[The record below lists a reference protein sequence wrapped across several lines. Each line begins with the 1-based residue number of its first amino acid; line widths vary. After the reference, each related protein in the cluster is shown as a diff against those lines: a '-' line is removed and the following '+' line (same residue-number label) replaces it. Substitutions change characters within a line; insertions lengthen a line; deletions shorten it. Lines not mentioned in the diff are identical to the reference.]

1 MVSPLVILHFIL
13 ICVTLHCNNLAAA
26 KMNPRP
32 NIVLILTDDLDVSIG
47 GMVSTFSE
55 KRVLIVAILSGRD
68 FLHAFYFKYC
78 CGVNE
83 LHHHY
88 LDILQCTDPFSED

>member
-1 MVSPLVILHFIL
+1 MAVFVFNSASKMVSPLVILHLIF

-55 KRVLIVAILSGRD
+55 KRLLLLPFSVVVTCDFPTHFTFNIVAS
-68 FLHAFYFKYC
+68 FN
-78 CGVNE
+78 V
-83 LHHHY
+83 
-88 LDILQCTDPFSED
+88 

>member
-47 GMVSTFSE
+47 GMVSTF
-55 KRVLIVAILSGRD
+55 IVAILSGRE
-68 FLHAFYFKYC
+68 FLHAF
-78 CGVNE
+78 
-83 LHHHY
+83 
-88 LDILQCTDPFSED
+88 